1 MHRQLCKWICPSTLS
16 KDLCN
21 FSKDG
26 KGLLKWRKLFVSQRK
41 ELKIRIIVDFTMM
54 SSFHGETPKGRYKKH
69 PSQHKTSIVKCQISR
84 LFGYIEIGSDGFESG
99 RRIRITVHV
108 MSQPPVCHVW
118 CGFVSMLSNGE
129 LFCGL
134 SNHVVKVIHLLAE
147 FSRWLTAK
155 RTPDGFDWKRTP
167 DEQYNSRKKN
177 MFFFCDGVSERIQNE
192 SRDRSC
198 TMSRRLP
205 HWEQATSLA
214 GAWLGCWW
222 CRVLPKQHELLAVR
236 VRKAVWWRNFGIM
249 SPVVGPTKWLGTKKR
264 KTS

>member
-84 LFGYIEIGSDGFESG
+84 LFGYIEIGSDVFESG

-134 SNHVVKVIHLLAE
+134 SNHVEKVIHLLAE

-155 RTPDGFDWKRTP
+155 RTPDGFDWKRMP
-167 DEQYNSRKKN
+167 DEQYNSRSFVMAWASGFKMNLVTGHVQCHGGFRTENKRPRLLAHGLAA
-177 MFFFCDGVSERIQNE
+177 DGVGCSPSNTNCWPCGCGKLFGEGI
-192 SRDRSC
+192 
-198 TMSRRLP
+198 
-205 HWEQATSLA
+205 LA
-214 GAWLGCWW
+214 
-222 CRVLPKQHELLAVR
+222 
-236 VRKAVWWRNFGIM
+236 
-249 SPVVGPTKWLGTKKR
+249 
-264 KTS
+264 